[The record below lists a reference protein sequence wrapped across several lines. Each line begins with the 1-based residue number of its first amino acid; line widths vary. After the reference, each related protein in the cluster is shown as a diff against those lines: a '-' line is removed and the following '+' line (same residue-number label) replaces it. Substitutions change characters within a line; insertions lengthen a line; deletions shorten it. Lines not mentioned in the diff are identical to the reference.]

1 MWEPLSFQALAKGN
15 LERKPHPSLLLRFSL
30 RLGHARG
37 LTVHRTVIQRPCAA
51 SLLAAARSRFGSCVI
66 NAIHYRN
73 AASLPARR
81 ALPSLL
87 GKVAAKPTD
96 EATSRVQ
103 RKSFNEVN

>member
-1 MWEPLSFQALAKGN
+1 MFEGAVYGARDLRVGASFLSGFGKG
-15 LERKPHPSLLLRFSL
+15 EFRKETSS
-30 RLGHARG
+30 
-37 LTVHRTVIQRPCAA
+37 VIIA